1 MWFFLISS
9 IAGSIIGSATD
20 SWFRDTK
27 LGIWFYNKIDSLY
40 TWASKRYGIKLL
52 TDEKKRMAKFPEL
65 SKRLKTLE
73 LRLQEAENKINMK
86 DAVVDNT
93 IDYGSFGDD
102 ND

>member
-1 MWFFLISS
+1 
-9 IAGSIIGSATD
+9 
-20 SWFRDTK
+20 
-27 LGIWFYNKIDSLY
+27 
-40 TWASKRYGIKLL
+40 
-52 TDEKKRMAKFPEL
+52 MAKFPEL